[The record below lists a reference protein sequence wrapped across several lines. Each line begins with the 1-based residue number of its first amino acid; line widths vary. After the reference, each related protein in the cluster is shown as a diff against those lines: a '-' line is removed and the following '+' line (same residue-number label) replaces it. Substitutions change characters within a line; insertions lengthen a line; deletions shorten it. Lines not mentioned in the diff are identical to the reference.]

1 MFAVQDLKEF
11 NVVNEVWKTI
21 VVLKFKRPYLDP
33 VGSIDQKAELW
44 NYKLD
49 RPVIPNQ
56 HLFPINQ
63 IITRRMRFNDES
75 ATTTAT
81 LNLILSSN
89 FPEQTST
96 DEVIYDRDNDII

>member
-1 MFAVQDLKEF
+1 
-11 NVVNEVWKTI
+11 
-21 VVLKFKRPYLDP
+21 
-33 VGSIDQKAELW
+33 
-44 NYKLD
+44 
-49 RPVIPNQ
+49 
-56 HLFPINQ
+56 
-63 IITRRMRFNDES
+63 MRFNDES